1 MKNATTQITKT
12 YKIGAHL
19 SAAGGYA
26 NALTKL
32 QEIGG
37 NCLQI
42 FASPPR
48 NWTNANQTDGQKQE
62 FVELKSK
69 LQVDPIYFHA
79 TYLINLSDDA
89 RIGEFSKKI
98 LIDELKLASTIGVRG
113 SVVHLGS
120 FKEKLPD
127 EEVFREHPKHAIL
140 LKNLSKILEQ
150 TPNDS
155 LLIIENAGTHKIG
168 ASIAEIGFLIKTLQD
183 KRVKVCL
190 DTCHLHAGGFDLSSE
205 TKLNLFLE
213 TFDKLVGIQNLEL
226 FHANDSRDELGS
238 YRDRHENIGEGKIGK
253 NVFRNLLNSPVTKN
267 KPFIIETPG
276 FDKKGPDLKNLEILK
291 ALR

>member
-1 MKNATTQITKT
+1 M
-12 YKIGAHL
+12 KIGAHL

-32 QEIGG
+32 KEIGG

-48 NWTNANQTDGQKQE
+48 NWTNAKPTQE
-62 FVELKSK
+62 QIKSFVGLKNK
-69 LQVDPIYFHA
+69 LKIDPVYFHA
-79 TYLINLSDDA
+79 TYLINLSDDG
-89 RIGEFSKKI
+89 RIGEFSKTI
-98 LIDELKLASTIGVRG
+98 LTHELNLAPEIGVRG

-127 EEVFREHPKHAIL
+127 EEVFREHPKHTIL
-140 LKNLSKILEQ
+140 LKNISEILEQ
-150 TPNDS
+150 APKDS

-168 ASIAEIGFLIKTLQD
+168 ASIAEIGFIIKSLQD

-190 DTCHLHAGGFDLSSE
+190 DTCHLHAAGFDLSTE
-205 TKLNLFLE
+205 TKLKLFLE
-213 TFDKLVGIQNLEL
+213 TFDKLVGIENLEL

-238 YRDRHENIGEGKIGK
+238 YRDRHENIGKGKVGES
-253 NVFRNLLNSPVTKN
+253 VFRNLLSNPATKT

-276 FDKKGPDLKNLEILK
+276 FDKKGPDQRNLEILK